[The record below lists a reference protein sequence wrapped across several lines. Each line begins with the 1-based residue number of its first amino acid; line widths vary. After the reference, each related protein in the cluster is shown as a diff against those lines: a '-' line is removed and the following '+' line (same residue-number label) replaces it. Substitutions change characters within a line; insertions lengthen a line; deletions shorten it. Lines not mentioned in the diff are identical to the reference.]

1 MSRTAEIDIDM
12 VKIHDPLST
21 PLDTL
26 YQDPDYR
33 DQDNARLAAWHQ
45 DEWHFVGICA
55 RATIKIPYGVNPQCW
70 ITAELQSPGLWG
82 IESDSGDDY
91 FRQVYQEERDV
102 LIDMLNS
109 LKTFEVSKT
118 PGVAETSAQT
128 SSTHN

>member
-1 MSRTAEIDIDM
+1 MPRMAEIDIDM
-12 VKIHDPLST
+12 VKIDDPIST
-21 PLDTL
+21 PLDYL

-33 DQDNARLAAWHQ
+33 DQDDTRLAAWRQ

-91 FRQVYQEERDV
+91 FREVYQEERDV
-102 LIDMLNS
+102 LTAMLAS
-109 LKTFEVSKT
+109 LKTFEVIANDD
-118 PGVAETSAQT
+118 PQGYRI
-128 SSTHN
+128 